1 MLLNFATANET
12 EAHLRKP
19 LSQEFFESCLFS
31 SVGQST
37 VSYTHLTLP
46 TT

>member
-19 LSQEFFESCLFS
+19 LSQEFFESCLFT

-37 VSYTHLTLP
+37 
-46 TT
+46 